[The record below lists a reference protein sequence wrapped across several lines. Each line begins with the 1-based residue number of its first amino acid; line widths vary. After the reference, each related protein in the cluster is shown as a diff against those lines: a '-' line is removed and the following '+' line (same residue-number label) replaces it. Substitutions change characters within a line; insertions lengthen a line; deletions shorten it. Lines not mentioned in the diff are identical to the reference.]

1 MKKIRLFITRLEPS
15 SIQSGVYTLVLN
27 EHGGTRRLPIII
39 GSYEAQAI
47 AVEMENLTPNRP
59 LTHDLFKSFASSFD
73 IHLNEVVI
81 YNLKEGVFYA
91 KLICNNLDKE
101 VEIDSRTSDAV
112 ALAVRFNCPIYTYD
126 FILEQAGVE
135 IEEESES
142 EEESNPPEEKPKPP
156 PVERKRPSKQ
166 TFSDYSHL
174 SNEELHEALKNAIDH
189 EDYEVASKLRD
200 ELNRRK
206 KQ

>member
-1 MKKIRLFITRLEPS
+1 MISNT
-15 SIQSGVYTLVLN
+15 
-27 EHGGTRRLPIII
+27 
-39 GSYEAQAI
+39 
-47 AVEMENLTPNRP
+47 
-59 LTHDLFKSFASSFD
+59 
-73 IHLNEVVI
+73 
-81 YNLKEGVFYA
+81 
-91 KLICNNLDKE
+91 LDKA

-135 IEEESES
+135 IEEDSES

-156 PVERKRPSKQ
+156 PVEKKKTPKQ
-166 TFSDYSHL
+166 TSADYSHL
-174 SNEELHEALKNAIDH
+174 SNEELNEALKNAIDH